1 MASHDEFKDFQ
12 RPPFEDEEGLPADI
26 SLLSLQPTTLTRGSD
41 EAHSLSALHSRDVFR
56 SVTAEPISHAP
67 GPFGFGLEAFDD
79 QELNSLSAFQ
89 AFGSQDLL
97 KKPSTEPSVLSA
109 FVEDAIVEPPPAP
122 GGYLE
127 PQSHVLSNTAPA
139 DLFPVLKKVLQSLQ
153 VDLQRVREPKFKLL
167 CLCYRGSCRLSF
179 VARLFT
185 VVPSEQ
191 YAVEFQRREGN
202 VLHFAHVFDN
212 CRRELAEAGVLCST
226 TETKYTSDSTK
237 LAPPPPFID
246 PDVTATEAK
255 EAMRCLVQM
264 ANSPC
269 ADVKAQA
276 MQALAQL
283 SFQNKTIQ
291 AAMIEE
297 GVFETL
303 LRCVDCPV
311 EDVHRCAL
319 TAVANLSKE
328 NEDVCESV
336 LTEERVQKLISLANS
351 QTTQV
356 VRECA
361 RVLANVAETVGTETL
376 TTRHPSLLDTIDR
389 LSCST
394 DTIVCHHVTPLSSSL
409 VK

>member
-1 MASHDEFKDFQ
+1 MSSHDEFKDFQ

-26 SLLSLQPTTLTRGSD
+26 SLLSLQPTTLTRGPEAD
-41 EAHSLSALHSRDVFR
+41 AHSLSALHSRDVFR
-56 SVTAEPISHAP
+56 SVAAEPISHAR

-79 QELNSLSAFQ
+79 RESNSLSAFQ
-89 AFGSQDLL
+89 AFGSQDLA
-97 KKPSTEPSVLSA
+97 KKPATEPIGLSSA
-109 FVEDAIVEPPPAP
+109 FVEETIFEPPPAP

-127 PQSHVLSNTAPA
+127 PQSHVLSNTPPA

-153 VDLQRVREPKFKLL
+153 VDLQRIRDSKFKLL

-179 VARLFT
+179 VARVFT

-202 VLHFAHVFDN
+202 VIHFAQVFDN
-212 CRRELAEAGVLCST
+212 CRRELAEAGVLCPT
-226 TETKYTSDSTK
+226 TETKYTSGESPK
-237 LAPPPPFID
+237 MPPPPPFID

-255 EAMRCLVQM
+255 EAMRCLGQM

-297 GVFETL
+297 GAFDIL

-319 TAVANLSKE
+319 TAVANLSKD
-328 NEDVCESV
+328 NECVCESV

-361 RVLANVAETVGTETL
+361 RVLANVAETLGTEKL
-376 TTRHPSLLDTIDR
+376 TARHPSLVDTIDR

-394 DTIVCHHVTPLSSSL
+394 DTIVCHHVTPL